1 MTDVIAT
8 VPARRPISPQP
19 DNLVPGLSSKAT
31 RALHHSLMCDRYY
44 RRNGGGVPW
53 NDEQEDKIH
62 AEALRRFR
70 DKAMAEARSNCAARA
85 ENANC

>member
-1 MTDVIAT
+1 
-8 VPARRPISPQP
+8 
-19 DNLVPGLSSKAT
+19 
-31 RALHHSLMCDRYY
+31 MCDRYY

-85 ENANC
+85 ENAIC